1 MAETVNLP
9 RDSTLRELVAVQKA
23 SIIASGNA
31 AAIDRLYGSL
41 VRAAKSVEE
50 VNTLFVDWWNICW
63 KEGVTTRNELCGRW
77 FGTVLDDNRVH
88 GTKEPLFAT
97 SQSAIGEAT
106 DDSVGLVCT
115 PSTEAAANRDDFA
128 KLPQF
133 WALEVAAEK
142 NADGT
147 HTIYAVEFIDSYDDV
162 RRSKHLCW
170 VLQKNTY
177 TKEWDEGGYRY
188 FKMRCHPST
197 GYEMWPQG
205 TDKNGTVYGYIAN
218 PKYAA
223 GFDSDGL
230 IGCGSGRPPINYS
243 SHSDNVGLWRKR
255 GAQYAG
261 ASGRLLKWQL
271 AMIRLKYARK
281 GKPIKGR
288 VTRARI
294 VTDHSDRTWEWGYY
308 VCVQLDADQTP
319 DAVNFMYFCHCSRLL
334 VDVGDRVISG
344 QQLAIMGETGNAEGT
359 HPHCHFEVRAT
370 ASGKGLDPTAYAAI
384 PNKAGIYGAAPAADK
399 PAEIPANSEKA
410 ATSLL
415 QNITV
420 GPVSSGD
427 ATAVVAVC
435 KEHGT
440 TADSYTNAENH
451 LQIICIRS
459 VVQAVAD
466 AVLAVCKERKLTDA
480 KLYTSHWA

>member
-1 MAETVNLP
+1 MEQYVKKPA
-9 RDSTLRELVAVQKA
+9 AVQVFALNGATDIILRKD
-23 SIIASGNA
+23 IASEKITDEEGNKQTVWNCDERQIRVA
-31 AAIDRLYGSL
+31 SA
-41 VRAAKSVEE
+41 VTEE
-50 VNTLFVDWWNICW
+50 
-63 KEGVTTRNELCGRW
+63 
-77 FGTVLDDNRVH
+77 
-88 GTKEPLFAT
+88 
-97 SQSAIGEAT
+97 
-106 DDSVGLVCT
+106 
-115 PSTEAAANRDDFA
+115 
-128 KLPQF
+128 
-133 WALEVAAEK
+133 EVAADFDSWWDYQPPREAEPVTASDRLDALEGK
-142 NADGT
+142 NGGFAVNHVSASTLQGVLFSLHKNEVHSMGKSIFDGRVQIKYSYGCYGMTRGGGKTWHGGMDIVGVDSDIILMPYYEMPDGT
-147 HTIYAVEFIDSYDDV
+147 
-162 RRSKHLCW
+162 
-170 VLQKNTY
+170 Q
-177 TKEWDEGGYRY
+177 
-188 FKMRCHPST
+188 
-197 GYEMWPQG
+197 
-205 TDKNGTVYGYIAN
+205 
-218 PKYAA
+218 
-223 GFDSDGL
+223 
-230 IGCGSGRPPINYS
+230 
-243 SHSDNVGLWRKR
+243 
-255 GAQYAG
+255 
-261 ASGRLLKWQL
+261 
-271 AMIRLKYARK
+271 
-281 GKPIKGR
+281 KPIKGR

-427 ATAVVAVC
+427 AAAVVAVC